1 MMYLISGQPGNGK
14 TLRAM
19 SMAQE
24 FYEQNQQQVKEG
36 KAQPRRFFTN
46 IAGATTDE
54 NPEAFP
60 WLEKLPE
67 HNDWT
72 QLPDGSFVLYDEAH
86 SDGNTQGLERYG
98 RLFPSTG
105 KPGESDDPR
114 IRSMSTHRH
123 RGFDLVFITQW
134 PSKIHHQVR
143 SLIGS
148 HTHMNRTFG
157 MQRAGVLT
165 WSRVQPDPYDERVRD
180 KAEEE
185 IWAYPKA
192 LYERYRSATLH
203 TASHKF
209 KVPKRVWQGL
219 SMAVTLIVCVWLIW
233 IFVVKPSTASPK
245 KEEQG
250 AGALPT
256 AAALAPLGAGMAAA
270 RPLTREEYVAKH
282 KPRVEFQPWS
292 APAFDERTV
301 QSQPELYCMASGTTE
316 QDTTCTCVTEQGTK
330 AKVSIPVCV
339 AIARDGP
346 AYNPY
351 RAPRQQSEPGKD
363 EAGRALAQSPSAGS
377 PEPTAH
383 ALIEVG
389 KRPMGTFPETPP
401 YPASF

>member
-24 FYEQNQQQVKEG
+24 FYEQNQQQVKDG
-36 KAQPRRFFTN
+36 SAPPRRFFTN
-46 IAGATTDE
+46 IAGATTEE
-54 NPEAFP
+54 NPNAFP
-60 WLEKLPE
+60 WLEKLPD

-105 KPGESDDPR
+105 KPGESEDPR

-123 RGFDLVFITQW
+123 RGFDLVFVTQW

-165 WSRVQPDPYDERVRD
+165 WSRVQADPYDERVRD

-219 SMAVTLIVCVWLIW
+219 SMTVALIFGVWMVWFFI
-233 IFVVKPSTASPK
+233 VKPSPESSK
-245 KEEQG
+245 KGEQG
-250 AGALPT
+250 AGALP
-256 AAALAPLGAGMAAA
+256 AVSALAPLGAGMAAA
-270 RPLTREEYVAKH
+270 RPLTREEYVEKH

-292 APAFDERTV
+292 APAFDDRTV

-330 AKVSIPVCV
+330 AKISIPVCV

-351 RAPRQQSEPGKD
+351 RAPRQEAEPSRD
-363 EAGRALAQSPSAGS
+363 EPARAIAQSGSTGSHEPSPHS
-377 PEPTAH
+377 
-383 ALIEVG
+383 LVEVG

>member
-19 SMAQE
+19 SMAHE

-46 IAGATTDE
+46 ITGATTDE

-219 SMAVTLIVCVWLIW
+219 SMAVTLIVCLWLIW
-233 IFVVKPSTASPK
+233 IFVVKPSAVSPK

-330 AKVSIPVCV
+330 ASISIPVCV

-351 RAPRQQSEPGKD
+351 RAPRQEPDPRRDDPTRNVAQSESLGAREP
-363 EAGRALAQSPSAGS
+363 SPHS
-377 PEPTAH
+377 
-383 ALIEVG
+383 LVEVG
-389 KRPMGTFPETPP
+389 KRPMGTFPESPP

>member
-19 SMAQE
+19 SMAHE

-46 IAGATTDE
+46 IAGATIDE

-219 SMAVTLIVCVWLIW
+219 SMAVTLIVCLWLIW
-233 IFVVKPSTASPK
+233 MFVVKPSAASPK

-270 RPLTREEYVAKH
+270 RPLSREEYVAKH

-330 AKVSIPVCV
+330 ASISIPVCV

-389 KRPMGTFPETPP
+389 KRPIGTFPETPP

>member
-19 SMAQE
+19 SMALE

-46 IAGATTDE
+46 IAGATAEEGAD
-54 NPEAFP
+54 AFP
-60 WLEKLPE
+60 WMEKLPE

-72 QLPDGSFVLYDEAH
+72 QLPDGSFVIYDEAH

-114 IRSMSTHRH
+114 IRAMSTHRH
-123 RGFDLVFITQW
+123 RGFDLVFVTQW
-134 PSKIHHQVR
+134 PNKIHHQVR
-143 SLIGS
+143 TLIGS
-148 HTHMNRTFG
+148 HTHMNRSFG

-165 WSRVQPDPYDERVRD
+165 WSRVQSDPYDEKVRD

-192 LYERYRSATLH
+192 LYSRYRSATLH

-209 KVPKRVWQGL
+209 KVPKKVWQAL
-219 SMAVTLIVCVWLIW
+219 SVTIVLILGVWMIYAF
-233 IFVVKPSTASPK
+233 IIKPSPTPK
-245 KEEQG
+245 KVEEG
-250 AGALPT
+250 AGALP
-256 AAALAPLGAGMAAA
+256 AAGALAPLGAGGPAA
-270 RPLTREEYVAKH
+270 RPLTREEYIERH
-282 KPRVEFQPWS
+282 TPRIEFQPWS
-292 APAFDERTV
+292 APVFDDRSV

-330 AKVSIPVCV
+330 AKVRLPVCL

-351 RAPRQQSEPGKD
+351 RAPRQIDSGATTQL
-363 EAGRALAQSPSAGS
+363 AGVQPINTQPSGVAG
-377 PEPTAH
+377 TVIA
-383 ALIEVG
+383 VG
-389 KRPMGTFPETPP
+389 ERPMSTFPESVQNR
-401 YPASF
+401 YSGN

>member
-19 SMAQE
+19 SMAHE

-46 IAGATTDE
+46 IAGATIDE

-219 SMAVTLIVCVWLIW
+219 SMAVTLIVCLWLIW
-233 IFVVKPSTASPK
+233 MFVVKPSAASPK

-270 RPLTREEYVAKH
+270 RPLSREEYVAKH

-330 AKVSIPVCV
+330 ASISIPVCV

-351 RAPRQQSEPGKD
+351 RAPRQQAEPGKD

>member
-1 MMYLISGQPGNGK
+1 MYLISGQPGNGK

-19 SMAQE
+19 SMALE

-46 IAGATTDE
+46 IAGATAEEGSD
-54 NPEAFP
+54 AFP
-60 WLEKLPE
+60 WMEKLPE

-72 QLPDGSFVLYDEAH
+72 QLPDGSFVIYDEAH

-114 IRSMSTHRH
+114 IRAMSTHRH
-123 RGFDLVFITQW
+123 RGFDLVFVTQW
-134 PSKIHHQVR
+134 PNKIHHQVR
-143 SLIGS
+143 TLIGS
-148 HTHMNRTFG
+148 HTHMNRSFG

-165 WSRVQPDPYDERVRD
+165 WSRVQSDPYDEKVRD

-192 LYERYRSATLH
+192 LYNRYRSATLH

-209 KVPKRVWQGL
+209 KVPKKVWQAL
-219 SMAVTLIVCVWLIW
+219 SVTIALMLGIW
-233 IFVVKPSTASPK
+233 MIYAFIIKPSPTPK
-245 KEEQG
+245 KVEEG
-250 AGALPT
+250 AGALP
-256 AAALAPLGAGMAAA
+256 AAGALAPLGAGGPAA
-270 RPLTREEYVAKH
+270 RPLTREEYIERH
-282 KPRVEFQPWS
+282 TPRIEFQPWS
-292 APAFDERTV
+292 APAFDDRSV

-330 AKVSIPVCV
+330 AKVRLPVCL

-351 RAPRQQSEPGKD
+351 RAPRQIDSGATTQL
-363 EAGRALAQSPSAGS
+363 AGVQPLNTQPSGVAG
-377 PEPTAH
+377 TVIA
-383 ALIEVG
+383 VG
-389 KRPMGTFPETPP
+389 ERPMSTFPESVQNR
-401 YPASF
+401 YSGN

>member
-19 SMAQE
+19 SMALE

-46 IAGATTDE
+46 IAGATVE
-54 NPEAFP
+54 EGAGAFP
-60 WLEKLPE
+60 WMEKLPD

-72 QLPDGSFVLYDEAH
+72 QLPDGSFVIYDEAH

-98 RLFPSTG
+98 KLFPSTG

-114 IRSMSTHRH
+114 IRAMSTHRH
-123 RGFDLVFITQW
+123 RGFDLVFVTQW
-134 PSKIHHQVR
+134 PNKIHHQVR
-143 SLIGS
+143 TLIGS
-148 HTHMNRTFG
+148 HTHMNRSFG

-165 WSRVQPDPYDERVRD
+165 WSRVQSDPYDEKVRD

-192 LYERYRSATLH
+192 LYSRYRSATLH

-209 KVPKRVWQGL
+209 KVPKKVWQAL
-219 SMAVTLIVCVWLIW
+219 SVTIALVFGVWI
-233 IFVVKPSTASPK
+233 IYAFIIKSPSAPK
-245 KEEQG
+245 KVDQG
-250 AGALPT
+250 AGALP
-256 AAALAPLGAGMAAA
+256 AAGALAPLGAGGPAA

-330 AKVSIPVCV
+330 ASISIPVCV

-351 RAPRQQSEPGKD
+351 RAPRQQAEPARD
-363 EAGRALAQSPSAGS
+363 DSARAIAQSESPSSREAS
-377 PEPTAH
+377 PH
-383 ALIEVG
+383 ALVEVG

>member
-19 SMAQE
+19 SMALE

-36 KAQPRRFFTN
+36 KAQPRRFFTS
-46 IAGATTDE
+46 IAGATVEEGAD
-54 NPEAFP
+54 AFP
-60 WLEKLPE
+60 WMEKLPD

-72 QLPDGSFVLYDEAH
+72 QLPDGSFLIYDEAH

-98 RLFPSTG
+98 KLFPSTG

-114 IRSMSTHRH
+114 IRAMSTHRH
-123 RGFDLVFITQW
+123 RGFDLVFVTQW
-134 PSKIHHQVR
+134 PNKIHHQVR
-143 SLIGS
+143 TLIGS
-148 HTHMNRTFG
+148 HTHMNRSFG

-165 WSRVQPDPYDERVRD
+165 WSRVQSDPYDEKVRD

-192 LYERYRSATLH
+192 LYTRYRSATLH

-209 KVPKRVWQGL
+209 KVPKKVWQAL
-219 SMAVTLIVCVWLIW
+219 SVTIALVLGVWLIYAF
-233 IFVVKPSTASPK
+233 IIKPPSAPK
-245 KEEQG
+245 KVDQG
-250 AGALPT
+250 AGALP
-256 AAALAPLGAGMAAA
+256 AAGALAPLGAGGPAA
-270 RPLTREEYVAKH
+270 RPLTREEYVQKH

-292 APAFDERTV
+292 APAFDDRTV

-316 QDTTCTCVTEQGTK
+316 QDTTCACVTEQGTK
-330 AKVSIPVCV
+330 AKISTPVCV

-351 RAPRQQSEPGKD
+351 RAPRQEADPRRDDPARNVAQAEPSGTR
-363 EAGRALAQSPSAGS
+363 EPSP
-377 PEPTAH
+377 H